1 MRSEGRGKW
10 RGGVRPLQT
19 NGSLLPMK
27 VSLCHLQ
34 HSDELTAISH
44 PTDAQPLC
52 PSSSLSHSLM
62 FFIPPSSSVFMS
74 ATPLLRHPKLFRSL
88 LTYTNSALIKL
99 TYSCLPMLHGVK
111 TVHRVP
117 YEGRNMLT
125 AACGR
130 EKYKMEVGQS
140 HMLAG

>member
-1 MRSEGRGKW
+1 MVSGE
-10 RGGVRPLQT
+10 GVRPLQT

-52 PSSSLSHSLM
+52 PSASLSHSLTHVLY
-62 FFIPPSSSVFMS
+62 PPFLICFYVCYTS
-74 ATPLLRHPKLFRSL
+74 LCHPQLFRSL

-99 TYSCLPMLHGVK
+99 TYSCLPVLHGVK

-117 YEGRNMLT
+117 YESRNMLT

-130 EKYKMEVGQS
+130 ERYKMEVGQS

>member
-1 MRSEGRGKW
+1 MVSGES
-10 RGGVRPLQT
+10 VRPLQT

-52 PSSSLSHSLM
+52 PSASISHSLM
-62 FFIPPSSSVFMS
+62 FFIPPFLICFYVCYTS
-74 ATPLLRHPKLFRSL
+74 PCHPQLFRSL
-88 LTYTNSALIKL
+88 LTYTHSALIKL
-99 TYSCLPMLHGVK
+99 TYSCLPELRSVK
-111 TVHRVP
+111 TVHRALDA
-117 YEGRNMLT
+117 GRNMLT

-130 EKYKMEVGQS
+130 QRYKMEVGQS
-140 HMLAG
+140 HILAG